1 MSKKRGHNEGGI
13 TKRKDGRWQG
23 TVTIGRND
31 DGSQKRQYVYG
42 KTRGEVAEQINK
54 ILNEINTGTY
64 IDKSKNPTVEDWL
77 NYWLITYKKNSVK
90 PKTYD
95 QYEGMI
101 RVHLIPNFGNYR
113 LVDLSESQ
121 LQKFY
126 NNLFTEG
133 LSARSIYIINTVLSS
148 ALKRAVK
155 SKLVPFNVCEA
166 VELPKQA
173 KKERRVLTMEAQKK
187 LLKVLKEDELG
198 AMYIFALFTG
208 LRRGEVLVLRWSD
221 VDLNEGT
228 IKVTKTLSR
237 VSSRYQ
243 AFKST
248 YYG

>member
-42 KTRGEVAEQINK
+42 KTRSEVAEQINK

-133 LSARSIYIINTVLSS
+133 L
-148 ALKRAVK
+148 
-155 SKLVPFNVCEA
+155 
-166 VELPKQA
+166 
-173 KKERRVLTMEAQKK
+173 
-187 LLKVLKEDELG
+187 
-198 AMYIFALFTG
+198 
-208 LRRGEVLVLRWSD
+208 
-221 VDLNEGT
+221 
-228 IKVTKTLSR
+228 
-237 VSSRYQ
+237 
-243 AFKST
+243 
-248 YYG
+248 